1 MRSCGGCQSSTPEIV
16 LMSEIV
22 SGLCVMGVVMWLLSV
37 MRVVGLRL
45 EFRDLHAKPLVGLTA
60 IHHDMLTLVGLAV
73 HIVERGNS
81 SRLVQGWRSGGR
93 GCVGVE
99 FQSTRWGIG
108 TVSNDVS
115 LMRVLLCLSLEVEL
129 PGPRL
134 LEPVGTICHLTWQ
147 TRPCFV
153 SLVENLLVGGRR

>member
-1 MRSCGGCQSSTPEIV
+1 
-16 LMSEIV
+16 MSEIV
-22 SGLCVMGVVMWLLSV
+22 SRLCVMSVMVRLLGV

-45 EFRDLHAKPLVGLTA
+45 ELRDLHAKPLVGLTA

-73 HIVERGNS
+73 HIVERSNS
-81 SRLVQGWRSGGR
+81 SSLVQGRRSGGR
-93 GCVGVE
+93 GGVGVE
-99 FQSTRWGIG
+99 FQSTRRGIG
-108 TVSNDVS
+108 PVSNNVS

-147 TRPCFV
+147 TRPCVV
-153 SLVENLLVGGRR
+153 SLVENLLVGRRR